1 MNPYVTDPSLYGQY
15 YSMGQSPHGGPHGAY
30 AAYYNAAAY
39 ASAHNTAAAAHAVAT
54 AAGQP
59 TAAAAAIP
67 AYATQQTRPQMV
79 PQVNH
84 NPQRALT
91 TIHPTPTPTRN
102 NSLKQGIFLQF
113 LKFPSAIKSEMGKVN
128 TILNRTS

>member
-39 ASAHNTAAAAHAVAT
+39 ASAHNSAAAAHAVAT
-54 AAGQP
+54 ATGQP
-59 TAAAAAIP
+59 TAAAPSIP
-67 AYATQQTRPQMV
+67 AYATPNRPHIV
-79 PQVNH
+79 PHVNH

-91 TIHPTPTPTRN
+91 TIHPTPTRN
-102 NSLKQGIFLQF
+102 SSLKPGNSLDNICKNSKWG
-113 LKFPSAIKSEMGKVN
+113 STKV
-128 TILNRTS
+128 S